1 MMQLDLMIP
10 MLGCMQEGDLADL
23 VASVEVEVEAVLESI
38 LKTYSIWA
46 LVEDLEEELVEGRE
60 ADRVDK
66 VKEQLIHFLLV
77 EVVQEATDSKC
88 EDRL

>member
-10 MLGCMQEGDLADL
+10 MLGCMQEADLADL

>member
-1 MMQLDLMIP
+1 MIP
-10 MLGCMQEGDLADL
+10 MLECMLEEDLVDL
-23 VASVEVEVEAVLESI
+23 VASEEEEEAVLELI
-38 LKTYSIWA
+38 LKTYLIWA
-46 LVEDLEEELVEGRE
+46 LVEDLEEEPVEDREAGRE
-60 ADRVDK
+60 VGK

>member
-10 MLGCMQEGDLADL
+10 MLGCMQEADLADL

-46 LVEDLEEELVEGRE
+46 LVEDLEELVEGRE
-60 ADRVDK
+60 AGREVDK